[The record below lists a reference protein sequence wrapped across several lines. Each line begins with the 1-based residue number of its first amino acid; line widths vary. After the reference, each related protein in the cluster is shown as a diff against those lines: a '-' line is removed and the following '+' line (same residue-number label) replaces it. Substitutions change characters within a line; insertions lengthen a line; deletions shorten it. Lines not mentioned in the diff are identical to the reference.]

1 MIIGPEVDVWSCG
14 VILYAL
20 LCGTLPFEDSNISML
35 FRKIKSGQFYIPP
48 HLSRGAVDLITHML
62 QVSILH
68 YRERCGWLVL
78 CYYKYFNDI
87 TKSFG
92 SKYATHVLISK
103 LYTCTYTYVQ
113 DDCTYMYMNMQM
125 CVGQQRLD
133 EACMYTNR
141 DNNLVWN
148 TWFNL

>member
-1 MIIGPEVDVWSCG
+1 MYYTFVLQLHCVYIYLFVIIGPEVDVWSCG

-68 YRERCGWLVL
+68 YHERCGWLVF
-78 CYYKYFNDI
+78 CYTYKFIISILIASQKVSAANMLHN
-87 TKSFG
+87 
-92 SKYATHVLISK
+92 HVLISK
-103 LYTCTYTYVQ
+103 LYTCTLHIRAGCLLIVSTPFAS
-113 DDCTYMYMNMQM
+113 M
-125 CVGQQRLD
+125 LD
-133 EACMYTNR
+133 T
-141 DNNLVWN
+141 
-148 TWFNL
+148 